1 MIKEEKMRRILL
13 VLLLFF
19 LTVSVFA
26 QKHTALAE
34 LVNPDSIAV
43 DQNQVY
49 ITEGTNIYIYDLEN
63 FKMKKKFGKRG
74 EGPKEFMENRQT
86 GNPPLTINVQ
96 TKNIIVNSLNKIS
109 FFSKDGKF
117 KNEQKIGAFS
127 DRFIPLGKGFAAQTL
142 ITEEGKR
149 YWTLDIYD
157 SNINKV
163 KEVFKIKHHF
173 QGLGKGFKVLQES
186 RLYAAYDDKLFVAWV
201 KEFNIQVFDSLG
213 EKLYSINFNYKRA
226 PVTEEDRKRIIEYF
240 KTNPRTKELYE
251 VIKPIHFPRYY
262 PALGNMRINDGKIYA
277 ITFEKSNGKP
287 KCFIFDLKGKLLKE
301 VFLDLKAMDIFA
313 LYPFTINNG
322 NIYQLVESEDETWE
336 LYINCIK

>member
-1 MIKEEKMRRILL
+1 MKRISLVFLL
-13 VLLLFF
+13 YF

-26 QKHTALAE
+26 MKHAALAE

-43 DQNQVY
+43 DQYQVY
-49 ITEGTNIYIYDLEN
+49 ITEGTSIYIYDLEN
-63 FKMKKKFGKRG
+63 FKMKTKFGKKG

-117 KNEQKIGAFS
+117 KNEQKVGAFS

-186 RLYAAYDDKLFVAWV
+186 RLYAAYDDKLFVAWD
-201 KEFNIQVFDSLG
+201 KDFNIRVFGSLG
-213 EKLYSINFNYKRA
+213 EKLYSINYNYKKV
-226 PVTEEDRKRIIEYF
+226 PVTEEDRGRIIEYF

-251 VIKPIHFPRYY
+251 LIKPIHFPGYY
-262 PALGNMRINDGKIYA
+262 PALRNMQINDGKIYT
-277 ITFEKSNGKP
+277 ITFERSNGKT
-287 KCFIFDLKGKLLKE
+287 KCLIFDLKGKLLKKID
-301 VFLDLKAMDIFA
+301 LDLKAMDIFA
-313 LYPFTINNG
+313 LYPFTIYNG

-336 LYINCIK
+336 LYIDSIK